1 MHDRFALA
9 PVDIVMLVAY
19 AAFILWHGLHL
30 SGKHENAD
38 DYFLAG
44 RSMTWPLVGASLYA
58 SNISS
63 TTLVGLAGSAYGTGI
78 SVFNYEWMAAVV
90 LVFFA
95 LFVLPFYLNSR
106 VYTMP
111 QFLEKRYDGRSRTY
125 FSIVTL
131 FGNIIVDTAGSL
143 YAGALV
149 LRMIFP
155 NLPIWET
162 IAVLALL
169 SGIYTIAGGLRA
181 VILTDAAQAI
191 LLQVGAIIIAISAF
205 IDIGGHWSK
214 VTAITG
220 HDMLSLVRPA
230 NDPTMPWTGLVLG
243 VPLLGFYFW
252 CTNQFMV
259 QRVLSAKNVQHG
271 RLGALFAGA
280 LKLPVLFLMVL
291 PGTMARVLYP
301 NLSNPDLVYPTLMF
315 DMLPTGLLG
324 LVLAGFIAALM
335 SQIDSTLNSAST
347 LVTMDFIR
355 RWKPSLGDRA
365 LLKTGRWVTFGFM
378 LLAAIWAPQIARFGS
393 LFQYLQ
399 NVLAYLVPPV
409 VAVFLVGLF
418 WRRANAAGAITALL
432 TGLGVSI
439 LLLAGKVLGLL
450 PEVHFLHVAMV
461 LFLFS
466 ATVQIGVSLATAAP
480 PEIRTVGLTWNR
492 QLWHLETI
500 SLRELPWY
508 SNVRVL
514 SIILLIA
521 TAGIVGWFW

>member
-9 PVDIVMLVAY
+9 PIDLVMLGLY
-19 AAFILWHGLHL
+19 AVFILWHGLHL
-30 SGKHENAD
+30 ARKHENAD

-44 RSMTWPLVGASLYA
+44 RSMTWPLIGASLYA

-95 LFVLPFYLNSR
+95 LFILPFYLNSR

-111 QFLEKRYDGRSRTY
+111 EFLQKRYDGRSRTY

-149 LRMIFP
+149 IQVIFP
-155 NLPIWET
+155 HLPAWET
-162 IAVLALL
+162 IALLALL

-181 VILTDAAQAI
+181 VILTDAVQAI
-191 LLQVGAIIIAISAF
+191 LLQIGAIIIAVMAF
-205 IDIGGHWSK
+205 IDIGGDWSR

-220 HDMLSLVRPA
+220 HDMLSLVRPE

-259 QRVLSAKNVQHG
+259 QRVLSAKNIQHG

-301 NLSNPDLVYPTLMF
+301 NLHNPDMVYPTLMF

-347 LVTMDFIR
+347 LVTMDFIK
-355 RWKPSLGDRA
+355 RWKPDLDNRQ
-365 LLKTGRWVTFGFM
+365 LLRTGRWVTFGFM
-378 LLAAIWAPQIARFGS
+378 LLAAAWAPQISRFGS

-409 VAVFLVGLF
+409 VGVFLVGLF
-418 WRRANAAGAITALL
+418 WKRANATGAITALL
-432 TGLGVSI
+432 TGLGVSV
-439 LLLAGKVLGLL
+439 LLLIATISGFL
-450 PEVHFLHVAMV
+450 PNFHFLHVAMV

-466 ATVQIGVSLATAAP
+466 VIVQITVSFATAPP
-480 PEIRTVGLTWNR
+480 PEIKTSKMVWNR
-492 QLWHLETI
+492 QIWREE
-500 SLRELPWY
+500 SLSLKLVPWY
-508 SNVRVL
+508 VNVRVL
-514 SIILLIA
+514 SAVLLVA